1 MGKFR
6 TSLVA
11 EFLPP
16 RNWELTEDLKF
27 NADTLNDSDKSVLN
41 DIPGI
46 KCTKAGMLTV
56 PIGYITDLASIPRL
70 CWMFIAPFDVARA
83 AVIHDIL
90 YEKINVAFNAGA
102 LLKRSPYRRVADK
115 VFKEGMLSASPSISK
130 WKVYSCYYAVRWFG
144 WMAIKK
150 SAPRG

>member
-6 TSLVA
+6 SSLVA

-46 KCTKAGMLTV
+46 KCSKAGMITV

-83 AVIHDIL
+83 AVVHDIL
-90 YEKINVAFNAGA
+90 YEKINVGFSAGA

-115 VFKEGMLSASPSISK
+115 VFKEGMMSSQPNISK
-130 WKVYSCYYAVRWFG
+130 WKVYSCYYAVRLFG